1 MSDHD
6 KPKLNHFFVDAKKF
20 ETESTALT
28 GAEIKAKANVPATYQ
43 LFLEEED
50 DKPDRLISDG
60 ESVNLEGKPKHFV
73 AVPPATFGAK

>member
-1 MSDHD
+1 MSHPE

-43 LFLEEED
+43 LFLEE
-50 DKPDRLISDG
+50 KG
-60 ESVNLEGKPKHFV
+60 EC
-73 AVPPATFGAK
+73 A